1 MRPAG
6 NNFGRPSF
14 GSRPSF
20 DKKPAFG
27 GGSDNNQQ
35 FKQQL
40 ELLNSKLDKILDA
53 LTSRAAPIKA
63 EVEATP
69 KAEAKKAKSAVKKLA
84 TKKKK

>member
-1 MRPAG
+1 MRPSG
-6 NNFGRPSF
+6 NNFGKPSF

-53 LTSRAAPIKA
+53 LTSRAVEIKA
-63 EVEATP
+63 EAEEKP